1 MFKEILINHYQN
13 KPKSE
18 IQDFIKLIY
27 QATFGGKHLNTNE
40 ETSLNYLFAECNQIE
55 NNKTLEPL
63 YEVISNDYIRVNLVP
78 YINSNF
84 SLEILNKEFINQKSN
99 NSLILLEEY
108 LNIFINL
115 VKDKTI
121 KLDINEVESFIT
133 NYRLENYP
141 VYHHSETYR
150 NCYTP
155 HYRVLPISFIDYLN
169 SK

>member
-1 MFKEILINHYQN
+1 MFKEILINYYQN

-55 NNKTLEPL
+55 NNKTFEPL
-63 YEVISNDYIRVNLVP
+63 YEVISNDYIRVNLIP

-84 SLEILNKEFINQKSN
+84 SLEILNKEFINQKSK
-99 NSLILLEEY
+99 NSLILLEKY

-121 KLDINEVESFIT
+121 KLDINEVELFIT

-155 HYRVLPISFIDYLN
+155 HYRVLPISFIEYLN